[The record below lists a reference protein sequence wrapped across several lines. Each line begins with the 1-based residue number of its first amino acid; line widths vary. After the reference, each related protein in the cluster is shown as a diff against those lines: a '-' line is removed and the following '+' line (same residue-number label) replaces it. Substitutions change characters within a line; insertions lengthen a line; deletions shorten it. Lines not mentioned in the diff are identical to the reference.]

1 MALKE
6 NKVDLLI
13 GAQWGDEGK
22 GRVVDTM
29 GADVDVFV
37 RYQGGAN
44 AGHTVIANGQKVV
57 FHLLPS
63 GMLYPGK
70 LCIIGNG
77 LVLDPEQF
85 LKEMA
90 ELYEKGQDRARLVIS
105 PHAHIVMPYH
115 KVLDRVQEAAR
126 GKGRRIGT
134 TGRGIGPCYVDK
146 YARVGLRVEDLLD
159 ADLLRERLVPLM
171 EEKNRLLTR
180 LYNEKPIPFDE
191 VYGPA
196 REWGKALAPYVGDVV
211 RLLREAVDEGRHV
224 LLEGAQAVLL
234 DIDHGTYPYVTSSS
248 TSAAGAFIGTGLA
261 PRDLTRVIAVVKAY
275 TTRVGE
281 GPMPTEEL
289 GETGERLRNA
299 GGEFGA
305 TTGRP
310 RRCGWLDMVGLKY
323 SMALNGVDVVALTKL
338 DVLSG
343 MPEIKVCTGYEYNGR
358 SLEGFPA
365 SPHILDEVV
374 PIYETLPGW
383 KGDISGCTSFDS
395 LPREARG
402 YVEYIEK
409 GLGVPVKLIGVG
421 QERSQTIDRGL

>member
-22 GRVVDTM
+22 GKVVDAM

-70 LCIIGNG
+70 LCILGNG

-85 LKEMA
+85 LNETA
-90 ELYEKGQDRARLVIS
+90 ELYEKGQDRARLVVS
-105 PHAHIVMPYH
+105 PHAHVVMPYH
-115 KVLDRVQEAAR
+115 KVLDRAQEAAR

-248 TSAAGAFIGTGLA
+248 TSAAGAFTGTGLA

-281 GPMPTEEL
+281 GPMPTEEP
-289 GETGERLRNA
+289 GEIGERLRNA

-310 RRCGWLDMVGLKY
+310 RRCGWLDMVGLQY

-343 MPEIKVCTGYEYNGR
+343 MPEIEVCTGYEYNGR
-358 SLEGFPA
+358 RLEGFPA

>member
-196 REWGKALAPYVGDVV
+196 REWGKALVPYVGDVV

-248 TSAAGAFIGTGLA
+248 TSAAGAFTGTGLA

-323 SMALNGVDVVALTKL
+323 SMALNGVDVIALTKL

-343 MPEIKVCTGYEYNGR
+343 MPEIRVCADYEYNGKR
-358 SLEGFPA
+358 LEGFPA
-365 SPHILDEVV
+365 SPHILDDVV
-374 PIYETLPGW
+374 PIYETFPGW

-395 LPREARG
+395 LPHEARD

-409 GLGVPVKLIGVG
+409 GLGVPVKFIGVG
-421 QERSQTIDRGL
+421 QDRSQTINRGL

>member
-22 GRVVDTM
+22 GKVVDAM
-29 GADVDVFV
+29 GSDVDVFV

-70 LCIIGNG
+70 LCILGNG

-85 LKEMA
+85 LNETA
-90 ELYEKGQDRARLVIS
+90 ELYEKGQDRARLVVS
-105 PHAHIVMPYH
+105 PHAHVVMPYH
-115 KVLDRVQEAAR
+115 KVLDRAQEAAR

-211 RLLREAVDEGRHV
+211 RLLRGAVDEGRHV

-248 TSAAGAFIGTGLA
+248 TSAAGAFTGTGLA

-281 GPMPTEEL
+281 GPMPTEEP
-289 GETGERLRNA
+289 GEIGERLRNA

-310 RRCGWLDMVGLKY
+310 RRCGWLDMVGLQY

-338 DVLSG
+338 DILSG
-343 MPEIKVCTGYEYNGR
+343 MPEIKVCMGYEYNGR
-358 SLEGFPA
+358 RLEGFPA

>member
-6 NKVDLLI
+6 KKVDLLI

-85 LKEMA
+85 LEETA
-90 ELYEKGQDRARLVIS
+90 ELYEKGQDRARLVVS
-105 PHAHIVMPYH
+105 PHAHVVMPYH
-115 KVLDRVQEAAR
+115 KVLDRAQEAAR

-159 ADLLRERLVPLM
+159 ADLLRERLVPLL

-191 VYGPA
+191 VYEPA

-248 TSAAGAFIGTGLA
+248 TSAAGAFTGTGLA

-281 GPMPTEEL
+281 GPMPTEEP

-299 GGEFGA
+299 GEEFGA

-310 RRCGWLDMVGLKY
+310 RRCGWLDMVGLRY
-323 SMALNGVDVVALTKL
+323 SMTLNGVDVIALTKL

-343 MPEIKVCTGYEYNGR
+343 MPEIKVCAGYEYDGR
-358 SLEGFPA
+358 RLEGFPA
-365 SPHILDEVV
+365 SPHVLDEVV

-395 LPREARG
+395 LPREARD

-421 QERSQTIDRGL
+421 QDRGQTIDRGF

>member
-85 LKEMA
+85 LEEMA
-90 ELYEKGQDRARLVIS
+90 ELYEKGQDRARLVVS
-105 PHAHIVMPYH
+105 PHAHVVMPYH
-115 KVLDRVQEAAR
+115 KVLDRAQEAAR

-159 ADLLRERLVPLM
+159 ADLLRERLVPLL

-191 VYGPA
+191 VYEPA

-248 TSAAGAFIGTGLA
+248 TSAAGAFTGTGLA

-281 GPMPTEEL
+281 GPMPTEEP
-289 GETGERLRNA
+289 GEIGERLRNT
-299 GGEFGA
+299 GEEFGA

-310 RRCGWLDMVGLKY
+310 RRCGWLDMVGLQY
-323 SMALNGVDVVALTKL
+323 SMALNGVDVIALTKL

-343 MPEIKVCTGYEYNGR
+343 MPEIKVCAGYEYDGKR
-358 SLEGFPA
+358 LEGFPA
-365 SPHILDEVV
+365 SPHVLDEVV

-383 KGDISGCTSFDS
+383 QGDISGCTSFDS
-395 LPREARG
+395 LPREAQG

>member
-211 RLLREAVDEGRHV
+211 RLLRGAVDEGRHV

-248 TSAAGAFIGTGLA
+248 TSAAGAFTGTGLA

-281 GPMPTEEL
+281 GPMPTEEP
-289 GETGERLRNA
+289 GEIGERLRNA

-310 RRCGWLDMVGLKY
+310 RRCGWLDMVGLQY

-343 MPEIKVCTGYEYNGR
+343 MPEIEVCMGYEYNGR
-358 SLEGFPA
+358 RLEGFPA

>member
-70 LCIIGNG
+70 LCILGNG

-85 LKEMA
+85 LNETA
-90 ELYEKGQDRARLVIS
+90 ELYEKGQDRARLVVS
-105 PHAHIVMPYH
+105 PHAHVVMPYH
-115 KVLDRVQEAAR
+115 KVLDRAQEAAR

-248 TSAAGAFIGTGLA
+248 TSAAGAFTGTGLA

-281 GPMPTEEL
+281 GPMPTEEP
-289 GETGERLRNA
+289 GEIGERLRNA

-343 MPEIKVCTGYEYNGR
+343 MPEVKVCTGYEYNGR
-358 SLEGFPA
+358 RLEGFPA

-383 KGDISGCTSFDS
+383 RGDISGCTSFDS

>member
-6 NKVDLLI
+6 KKVDLLI

-70 LCIIGNG
+70 LCLIGNG

-85 LKEMA
+85 LRETA
-90 ELYEKGQDRARLVIS
+90 ELYEKGQDRARLVVS
-105 PHAHIVMPYH
+105 PHAHVVMPYH
-115 KVLDRVQEAAR
+115 KVLDRAQEAAR

-159 ADLLRERLVPLM
+159 ADLLRERLVPLL

-191 VYGPA
+191 VYEPA

-248 TSAAGAFIGTGLA
+248 TSAAGAFTGTGLA

-281 GPMPTEEL
+281 GPMPTEE
-289 GETGERLRNA
+289 TGEHLRNA
-299 GGEFGA
+299 GEEFGA

-323 SMALNGVDVVALTKL
+323 SMALNGVDVIALTKL

-343 MPEIKVCTGYEYNGR
+343 MPEIKVCTGYEYDGR
-358 SLEGFPA
+358 RLEGFPA

-383 KGDISGCTSFDS
+383 QGDISGCTSFDS
-395 LPREARG
+395 LPREAQG

>member
-70 LCIIGNG
+70 LCILGNG

-85 LKEMA
+85 LNETA
-90 ELYEKGQDRARLVIS
+90 ELYERGQDRARLVVS
-105 PHAHIVMPYH
+105 PHAHVVMPYH
-115 KVLDRVQEAAR
+115 KVLDRAQEAAR

-248 TSAAGAFIGTGLA
+248 TSAAGAFTGTGLA

-281 GPMPTEEL
+281 GPMPTEEP
-289 GETGERLRNA
+289 GEIGERLRNA

-310 RRCGWLDMVGLKY
+310 RRCGWLDMVGLQY

-343 MPEIKVCTGYEYNGR
+343 MPEVKVCTGYEYNGR
-358 SLEGFPA
+358 RLEGFPA

-383 KGDISGCTSFDS
+383 RGDISGCTSFDS

>member
-6 NKVDLLI
+6 HKVDLLI

-44 AGHTVIANGQKVV
+44 SGHTVIANGQKVV

-85 LKEMA
+85 LEEMA
-90 ELYEKGQDRARLVIS
+90 ELYEKGQDRARLVVS
-105 PHAHIVMPYH
+105 PHAHVVMPYH
-115 KVLDRVQEAAR
+115 KVRDRAQEAAR

-159 ADLLRERLVPLM
+159 ADLLRERLVPLL

-191 VYGPA
+191 VYEPA

-248 TSAAGAFIGTGLA
+248 TSAAGAFTGTGLA

-281 GPMPTEEL
+281 GPMPTEEP

-323 SMALNGVDVVALTKL
+323 SMALNGVDVIALTKL
-338 DVLSG
+338 DVLSE
-343 MPEIKVCTGYEYNGR
+343 MPEIKVCAGYEYDGKR
-358 SLEGFPA
+358 LEGFPA

-395 LPREARG
+395 LPREARD

-409 GLGVPVKLIGVG
+409 GLGVPVKFIGVG
-421 QERSQTIDRGL
+421 QDRSQTIDRGL

>member
-22 GRVVDTM
+22 GKVVDAM
-29 GADVDVFV
+29 GSDVDIFV

-70 LCIIGNG
+70 LCILGNG

-85 LKEMA
+85 LNETA
-90 ELYEKGQDRARLVIS
+90 ELYEKGQDRARLVVS
-105 PHAHIVMPYH
+105 PHAHVVMPYH
-115 KVLDRVQEAAR
+115 KVLDRAQEAAR

-196 REWGKALAPYVGDVV
+196 REWGKALAPYVGDVM
-211 RLLREAVDEGRHV
+211 RLLRGAVDEGRHV

-248 TSAAGAFIGTGLA
+248 TSAAGAFTGTGLA

-281 GPMPTEEL
+281 GPMPTEEP
-289 GETGERLRNA
+289 GEIGERLRNA

-310 RRCGWLDMVGLKY
+310 RRCGWLDMVGLQY

-338 DVLSG
+338 DILSG
-343 MPEIKVCTGYEYNGR
+343 MPEIKVCMGYEYNGR
-358 SLEGFPA
+358 RLEGFPA

-409 GLGVPVKLIGVG
+409 GLGVLVKLIGVG

>member
-22 GRVVDTM
+22 GKVVDAM
-29 GADVDVFV
+29 GSDVDVFV

-70 LCIIGNG
+70 LCILGNG

-85 LKEMA
+85 LNETA
-90 ELYEKGQDRARLVIS
+90 ELYEKGQDRARLVVS
-105 PHAHIVMPYH
+105 PHAHVVMPYH
-115 KVLDRVQEAAR
+115 KVLDRAQEAAR

-211 RLLREAVDEGRHV
+211 RLLRGAVDEGRHV

-248 TSAAGAFIGTGLA
+248 TSAAGAFTGTGLA

-281 GPMPTEEL
+281 GPMPTEEP
-289 GETGERLRNA
+289 GEIGERLRNA

-310 RRCGWLDMVGLKY
+310 RRCGWLDMVGLQY

-343 MPEIKVCTGYEYNGR
+343 MPEVKVCTGYEYNGR
-358 SLEGFPA
+358 RLEGFPA

>member
-22 GRVVDTM
+22 GKVVDAM
-29 GADVDVFV
+29 GSDVDVFV

-70 LCIIGNG
+70 LCILGNG

-85 LKEMA
+85 LNETA
-90 ELYEKGQDRARLVIS
+90 ELYEKGQDRARLVVS
-105 PHAHIVMPYH
+105 PHAHVVMPYH
-115 KVLDRVQEAAR
+115 KVLDRAQEAAR

-211 RLLREAVDEGRHV
+211 RLLRGAVDEGRHV

-248 TSAAGAFIGTGLA
+248 TSAAGAFTGTGLA

-281 GPMPTEEL
+281 GPMPTEEP
-289 GETGERLRNA
+289 GEIGERLRNA

-310 RRCGWLDMVGLKY
+310 RRCGWLDMVGLQY

-343 MPEIKVCTGYEYNGR
+343 MPEIEVCMGYEYNGR
-358 SLEGFPA
+358 RLEGFPA

>member
-6 NKVDLLI
+6 KKVDLLI

-85 LKEMA
+85 LKETA
-90 ELYEKGQDRARLVIS
+90 ELYERGQDRARLVVS
-105 PHAHIVMPYH
+105 PHAHVVMPYH
-115 KVLDRVQEAAR
+115 KVLDRAQEAAR

-159 ADLLRERLVPLM
+159 ADLLRERLVPLL

-191 VYGPA
+191 VYEPA

-248 TSAAGAFIGTGLA
+248 TSAAGAFTGTGLA

-281 GPMPTEEL
+281 GPMPTEEP
-289 GETGERLRNA
+289 GETGEPLRNA
-299 GGEFGA
+299 GEEFGA

-323 SMALNGVDVVALTKL
+323 SMALNGVDVIALTKL

-343 MPEIKVCTGYEYNGR
+343 MPEIKVCTGYEYDGR
-358 SLEGFPA
+358 RLEGFPA

-383 KGDISGCTSFDS
+383 QGDISGCTSFDS
-395 LPREARG
+395 LPREAQG